1 MLISDKKQKQVQIV
15 MINVEILDSMNE
27 ADLIKHSMEGAFEER
42 DEVMENT
49 CANIAVDDTYLK
61 SI

>member
-27 ADLIKHSMEGAFEER
+27 ADLIKHSMGGAFEER
-42 DEVMENT
+42 DEVMGNT
-49 CANIAVDDTYLK
+49 CANIVVDDTYLK